1 MNVEIKHKL
10 NTLCTGTSSDFVA
23 FAQVN
28 ERNHAIHW
36 NYVVGNLNQRYKHMV
51 GKSGKGLSGTVLRF
65 GRIIIVDQN
74 TPNYEKTR
82 LEYPIMLAEN
92 LYSAIA
98 VPVYFKEKIGGI
110 LLVASRSLR
119 AYTPNQINDI
129 TTAAEDFASLY
140 YNEKP

>member
-1 MNVEIKHKL
+1 MDVEIKHKL

-28 ERNHAIHW
+28 ERNQSIHW
-36 NYVVGNLNQRYKHMV
+36 NYVVGNRNQRYKQMV

-65 GRIIIVDQN
+65 GRIIVVDLN
-74 TPNYEKTR
+74 TPDYEKTR

-98 VPVYFKEKIGGI
+98 VPVYFKDKIDGI
-110 LLVASRSLR
+110 LLVASRSLK
-119 AYTPNQINDI
+119 AYTPNQIKDI
-129 TTAAEDFASLY
+129 SVAAGDFASFY
-140 YNEKP
+140 FNEIP